1 MANNNKKD
9 LHKTSTHKTSRDT
22 VSEFITKTFGSLAFL
37 LIYLVFVLGWIAWNE
52 HWISGLKSFDRFP
65 YPELEMIL
73 SAFAIFLSIMVLIS
87 QKRQARLEKIAQK
100 VEFEVNLRSEKEITK
115 VLQML
120 LKIQEKLG
128 IEHHDP
134 ELEKMIKQLD
144 TEKLHQEQRKQQEE
158 ND

>member
-1 MANNNKKD
+1 MATHDKKD
-9 LHKTSTHKTSRDT
+9 QQKITTGKTSRDT

-37 LIYLVFVLGWIAWNE
+37 LIYLAFVLGWIAWNQ
-52 HWISGLKSFDRFP
+52 HWIPGLKPFDRFP

-73 SAFAIFLSIMVLIS
+73 SAFAIFLSVMVLIS
-87 QKRQARLEKIAQK
+87 QKRQARLEKIAQQ

-120 LKIQEKLG
+120 LDIQKKLG
-128 IEHHDP
+128 IEQRDP
-134 ELEKMIKQLD
+134 ELENMMEQLD
-144 TEKLHQEQRKQQEE
+144 ADKLHQEHRKQQGE